1 MPVIIIESPNKVKKI
16 KQYSKMTVLA
26 TVGHFKDLPVKKM
39 GVDLD
44 TYEPEFVVNSA
55 KKKTVSAIKKA
66 CKDEIVYIATDP
78 DREGFAIGMH
88 IYETVKKI
96 AKEIYR
102 IEIRE
107 ITKSGVQKALKEA
120 IPFEQTNFGVYDAFL
135 GRRIGDRL
143 IGYILS
149 PIASREMHTKFSVG
163 RVQSP
168 AVKLLVEKEREI
180 KNFKPEKY
188 NILSILLEKEA
199 VNFEAFYK
207 KGRITDKK
215 TAEEILEQIK
225 QEKTAKIIKIEK
237 KKKKQNP
244 KPPFTTV
251 DMQANASSVLRMSP
265 ERSMKIAQGLFESGL
280 ITYHRTDS
288 VRIAPEFIE
297 ELRNFTKEKYGENYI
312 PSKPVFYKSKASQAE
327 AHEAIRPTSIHSI
340 EEAEAKVRAEG
351 LESDHEKLYKLIC
364 KRTFSSQMSSAIFDA
379 TAVDFDCANHTFR
392 ATGQILVFD
401 GFLRVYKGLDINSK
415 KSEDNKNQ
423 NLPNLEENENVNKTG
438 EKLEEKETKPPARY
452 SEGTLVKKLESLGI
466 GRPSTYAS
474 IIALIKKRGYAEVK
488 KQRLYATKLGDDLV
502 SYLDTRYDWIT
513 DFKMTSEMEQYL
525 DEVEQNK
532 GEWKEFVKK
541 LHEKTGYW
549 KTGSKMSSGMPT
561 DRQINYAK
569 SLSEKTGIEL
579 SEETLASSKELSKWI
594 NELKKTHKFAPSEKQ
609 IAFAKK
615 LSEENNIELN
625 EETLSDATLIS
636 KWINSALKE
645 AKNNMPLRLSE
656 KQLAVIEKNA
666 DEETKKAVKEGDLQK
681 GKDFL
686 EQFFAEIK
694 KNRRKK
700 TTKKT
705 SKTKKTTKKE
715 TKSEK
720 K

>member
-55 KKKTVSAIKKA
+55 KKKTVSTIKKA

-107 ITKSGVQKALKEA
+107 ITKNGVQKALKGA
-120 IPFEQTNFGVYDAFL
+120 VPFEETNFGVYNAFL
-135 GRRIGDRL
+135 SRRIGGRL
-143 IGYILS
+143 IAYILS
-149 PIASREMHTKFSVG
+149 PIASREMHNKFSVG

-188 NILSILLEKEA
+188 HIISIALEKENI
-199 VNFEAFYK
+199 NFEAFYK
-207 KGRITDKK
+207 KGRITDKSLAK
-215 TAEEILEQIK
+215 EIFEKIQI
-225 QEKTAKIIKIEK
+225 EKHAKIEKIEK

-251 DMQANASSVLRMSP
+251 DLQANASSVLRMSP
-265 ERSMKIAQGLFESGL
+265 EKSMKIAQGLFESGL

-297 ELRNFTKEKYGENYI
+297 ELRNFTKNKYGEQYI
-312 PSKPVFYKSKASQAE
+312 PAKPIYYKSKASQAE

-351 LESDHEKLYKLIC
+351 LESEHEKLYKLIC

-379 TAVDFDCANHTFR
+379 TAVDFNCANYTFR

-401 GFLRVYKGLDINSK
+401 GFLKVYKELTLSK
-415 KSEDNKNQ
+415 KSEDEKNQ
-423 NLPNLEENENVNKTG
+423 NLPNLKENELVNKTG

-474 IIALIKKRGYAEVK
+474 IIALIKKRGYAEIK
-488 KQRLYATKLGDDLV
+488 KQRLFATKLGDDLV
-502 SYLDTRYDWIT
+502 SYLDKRYDWIT
-513 DFKMTSEMEQYL
+513 DYKMTGDMEQYL

-532 GEWKEFVKK
+532 GEWKTFVQK

-549 KTGSKMSSGMPT
+549 KTGSKMSSGVPT

-569 SLSEKTGIEL
+569 SLSQKTGIEL
-579 SEETLASSKELSKWI
+579 SQETLESSKELSKWI
-594 NELKKTHKFAPSEKQ
+594 KELKKTHKFAPSEKQ
-609 IAFAKK
+609 IAFAKQ
-615 LSEENNIELN
+615 LSEEHNISLD

-645 AKNNMPLRLSE
+645 AKSKMPLKLSP

-666 DEETKKAVKEGDLQK
+666 DEETKKAVKEGDLQR
-681 GKDFL
+681 GKDFIDN
-686 EQFFAEIK
+686 FFKELK
-694 KNRRKK
+694 KNKK
-700 TTKKT
+700 AKKN
-705 SKTKKTTKKE
+705 SKTKTTKKE
-715 TKSEK
+715 PKVK